1 MNKKAGVLLVA
12 LAIVAAAPP
21 VTAHHGAA
29 TFEAGTEITLKGTVS
44 EWLWFNPHCFL
55 RFDVKDE
62 SGAVKNWAV
71 ESGNPTD
78 MSKRGW
84 TRTSFKPGDT
94 VTVTLQPAKNGAP
107 VGRIRRV
114 VLANGETL
122 Q

>member
-1 MNKKAGVLLVA
+1 MNKKSGVLLVA

-29 TFEAGTEITLKGTVS
+29 TFEAGAEITLKGTVS

-62 SGAVKNWAV
+62 SGAVKIWAV

-107 VGRIRRV
+107 VGRIRSV